1 MKYELKRIAVW
12 PVIKITFMLSLVL
25 GFITGIF
32 YAIFITMFAF
42 LPRQMGGTFGSEPDL
57 PMAVGGILL
66 VIMPIFMA
74 GFMAVI
80 NTIMAIITTLVYNL
94 AARLTGGLEWELA
107 PLDKRVIQ
115 PASTTPPPP
124 ADQPGA
130 GDYSA

>member
-12 PVIKITFMLSLVL
+12 PVIRITFMLSLVL

-42 LPRQMGGTFGSEPDL
+42 LPMQMGGTFGSEPDL